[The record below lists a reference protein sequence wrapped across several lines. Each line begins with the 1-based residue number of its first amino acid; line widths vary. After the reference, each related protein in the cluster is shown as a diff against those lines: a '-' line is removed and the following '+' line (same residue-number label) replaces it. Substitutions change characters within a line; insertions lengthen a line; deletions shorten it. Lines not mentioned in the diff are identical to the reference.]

1 MLSNEEIQMLMNA
14 MESDHVERSVSMDN
28 KVSSY
33 TGLTE
38 LLTYPVPHKGVAMQS
53 RRDNTLLTADFNLRK
68 SQYDEYAA
76 KSRRD
81 NTLLTVDF
89 NLRMRDSE
97 RSPQSPAWD
106 DTLLVSNIK
115 QCTL

>member
-1 MLSNEEIQMLMNA
+1 MLSNEKIHKLMTD

-38 LLTYPVPHKGVAMQS
+38 LLAYPVPHKGVAMQ
-53 RRDNTLLTADFNLRK
+53 
-68 SQYDEYAA
+68 
-76 KSRRD
+76 SRRD